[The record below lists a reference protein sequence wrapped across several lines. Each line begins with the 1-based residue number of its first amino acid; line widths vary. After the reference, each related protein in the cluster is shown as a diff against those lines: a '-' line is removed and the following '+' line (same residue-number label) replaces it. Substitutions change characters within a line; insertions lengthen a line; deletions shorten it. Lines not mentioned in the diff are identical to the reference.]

1 MIALL
6 STTIITCSEAVG
18 IVNRLSNVIGL
29 SYSQKIEIIKT
40 LKEYIPTCPVIIK
53 SNERQK

>member
-6 STTIITCSEAVG
+6 STTIISCSDVFA

-29 SYSQKIEIIKT
+29 SYQQKVEVIKT
-40 LKEYIPTCPVIIK
+40 LKEYVPSCPILIK
-53 SNERQK
+53 SNDKSK